1 MYPNL
6 TIMDISNYTTE
17 DFVLDP
23 SFREWVLYPN
33 TEVNLYWQKI
43 LVKNPSKYK
52 EAEEAREII
61 AHLATKEHQWLTDT
75 EFRELWEEIDVD
87 LSEDAYPHQE
97 EKVIPINSVSILQ
110 RGISSTPHER
120 WYFSHYGFRVAC
132 ILALAIGVGFMASFF
147 TAEIIL
153 EELPIIVYEER
164 STDPGVKAHLT
175 LSDGSQVILNSG
187 SKLKYIRNFEGDKRE
202 VILEGEAFFDVV
214 KDSLRPFTVVTKE
227 TKTTALGTSFNIKS
241 YEQGTLDISLLTGEV
256 AVESSLEELSY
267 LTLMPGEAINIDV
280 PNNRFVKGQFDKDLV
295 VGWTKKLLVFQK
307 TPFWE
312 AVKTL
317 ENWYGVTFEIQNKPN
332 RKVLFSGRFD
342 NETLEIVLEGLSYAA
357 KFDYEINEDE
367 VKIKF

>member
-1 MYPNL
+1 
-6 TIMDISNYTTE
+6 MDISNYTTE

-23 SFREWVLYPN
+23 SFRKWVLNPN
-33 TEVNLYWQKI
+33 VETNLYWER
-43 LVKNPSKYK
+43 LLAANPSKYN

-61 AHLATKEHQWLTDT
+61 AHLATKEHQRLTDT
-75 EFRELWEEIDVD
+75 EFGELWEEIDVD
-87 LSEDAYPHQE
+87 LSEDVRPFHE
-97 EKVIPINSVSILQ
+97 KKVIPLNA
-110 RGISSTPHER
+110 ISTLRRQVPDLR
-120 WYFSHYGFRVAC
+120 QKRRYLSHYGFRVAC
-132 ILALAIGVGFMASFF
+132 ILALAIGLGFMASYF
-147 TAEIIL
+147 TTEVTL
-153 EELPIIVYEER
+153 EELPQLVYEER

-214 KDSLRPFTVVTKE
+214 KDSLRPFTVVTRE

-256 AVESSLEELSY
+256 AVESSLEELTY
-267 LTLMPGEAINIDV
+267 LTLIPGEAINIDV

-312 AVKTL
+312 AVRTL
-317 ENWYGVTFEIQNKPN
+317 ENWYGVTFEIQNKPS
-332 RKVLFSGRFD
+332 REVLFSGKFD